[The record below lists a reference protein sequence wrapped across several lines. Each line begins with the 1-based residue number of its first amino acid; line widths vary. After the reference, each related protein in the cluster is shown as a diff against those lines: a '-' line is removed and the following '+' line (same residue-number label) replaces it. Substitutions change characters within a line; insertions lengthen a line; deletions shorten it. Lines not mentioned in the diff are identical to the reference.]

1 MRDDPLGFWGP
12 PGDSVPAVDPSDL
25 KAAWGIYQ
33 DLKESNPQGRV
44 AVSTSVIEHACSPG
58 ADIRA
63 VTYRSGMLG
72 LLLIVPGELL
82 GPWQQGEQL
91 SEVVFKVVARIPM
104 EWLETG
110 APRQGFPFDVDAFLQ
125 ELRDGTS
132 AANQANASSSLLA
145 LT

>member
-1 MRDDPLGFWGP
+1 MQDDPPRFCGP
-12 PGDSVPAVDPSDL
+12 PGDSVPVVDSSDL
-25 KAAWGIYQ
+25 KAAWGVYH
-33 DLKESNPQGRV
+33 DLKESHPEGRV
-44 AVSTSVIEHACSPG
+44 GVSTSVIEHACSPG

-82 GPWQQGEQL
+82 GPWQQGETL
-91 SEVVFKVVARIPM
+91 SEIVFKVAARIPM

-110 APRQGFPFDVDAFLQ
+110 AQRQGFPFDVDAFLQ

-132 AANQANASSSLLA
+132 AGNEG
-145 LT
+145 

>member
-1 MRDDPLGFWGP
+1 MQDDPPRFWGP
-12 PGDSVPAVDPSDL
+12 PGDSVPVVDSSDL
-25 KAAWGIYQ
+25 KAAWGIYH
-33 DLKESNPQGRV
+33 DLKESHPEGRV
-44 AVSTSVIEHACSPG
+44 GVSTSVIEHACSPG

-82 GPWQQGEQL
+82 GPWQQGETL
-91 SEVVFKVVARIPM
+91 SEIVFKVAARIPM

-110 APRQGFPFDVDAFLQ
+110 AQRQGFPFDVDAFLQ

-132 AANQANASSSLLA
+132 AGNEG
-145 LT
+145 

>member
-1 MRDDPLGFWGP
+1 MQDDPPRFWGP
-12 PGDSVPAVDPSDL
+12 PGDSVPVVDPSDL
-25 KAAWGIYQ
+25 KAAWGIYH
-33 DLKESNPQGRV
+33 DLEESHPEGRV

-82 GPWQQGEQL
+82 GPWQQGETL
-91 SEVVFKVVARIPM
+91 SEIVFKVAARIPM

-132 AANQANASSSLLA
+132 AANEG
-145 LT
+145 

>member
-1 MRDDPLGFWGP
+1 MQDDPPRFWGP
-12 PGDSVPAVDPSDL
+12 PGDSVPVVDSSDL
-25 KAAWGIYQ
+25 KAAWGVYH
-33 DLKESNPQGRV
+33 DLKESHPEGRV
-44 AVSTSVIEHACSPG
+44 GVSTSVIEHACSPG

-82 GPWQQGEQL
+82 GPWQQGETL
-91 SEVVFKVVARIPM
+91 SEIVFKVAARIPM

-110 APRQGFPFDVDAFLQ
+110 AQRQGFPFDVDAFLQ

-132 AANQANASSSLLA
+132 AGNEG
-145 LT
+145 